1 MRPTTDEIGAIAA
14 SLRDQGYVA
23 DRALATALF
32 LSLEMEKPLLLEGP
46 AGVGKT
52 EMAKV
57 LAAHLGVELI
67 RLQCYEGLDQ
77 AQALYEWDYARQ
89 LLRIRLEGEST
100 KNLEERERDIF
111 SDAYLLRRPLLEAIS
126 AKGEPPV
133 LLIDEV
139 DRADEA
145 FEAFLLEVLSYFQV
159 TVPEIGTIRAKRP
172 PRVILT
178 SNRTRELGDAL
189 RRRCLYQWIPY
200 PTPDREEEI
209 LRSRLPGLSRRLA
222 REIATAVGALRERAL
237 AKPPGVAESLDWAR
251 ALLLIGR
258 GFLDE
263 DSVRDT
269 LACLL
274 KDRDDVIGTSAE
286 EILALAQSVPGQA
299 AP

>member
-1 MRPTTDEIGAIAA
+1 MRATTDEIGAIAA
-14 SLRDQGYVA
+14 SLRALGYVA
-23 DRALATALF
+23 DRALATALY

-52 EMAKV
+52 EVAKV
-57 LAAHLGVELI
+57 LASHLGAGLI

-77 AQALYEWDYARQ
+77 SQALYEWDYARQ

-100 KNLEERERDIF
+100 RTIDERERDIF

-126 AKGEPPV
+126 ADGEPPV
-133 LLIDEV
+133 LLIDEI

-145 FEAFLLEVLSYFQV
+145 FEAFLLEILSDFQV
-159 TVPEIGTIRAKRP
+159 TVPEIGTITASRP

-200 PTPDREEEI
+200 PSPEREEEI
-209 LRSRLPGLSRRLA
+209 LRARLPGLSERLA
-222 REIATAVGALRERAL
+222 KEISTAVAALRERAL

-258 GFLDE
+258 GFLSE
-263 DSVRDT
+263 DSIRDT

-274 KDRDDVIGTSAE
+274 KDRDDVVAISAD
-286 EILALAQSVPGQA
+286 EILALARGPAGQGG
-299 AP
+299 P